1 MDVNDRQGLCSIP
14 ISWRIGCPEEF
25 QFVTSSS
32 VQGLNGGHQWECNL
46 TAVWGQM
53 ATGGGHAPLIKSMA
67 VLGIPSWTKKASKTI
82 EKHIGDWWRT
92 LLNGSMKQAGKEEK
106 AIALPTSRYSRYNIS
121 RITVMVAGANVLT
134 KIHIMP
140 SLVQASSWKKKIL
153 FMGVITSIVQYATM
167 HLGYYT

>member
-1 MDVNDRQGLCSIP
+1 
-14 ISWRIGCPEEF
+14 
-25 QFVTSSS
+25 
-32 VQGLNGGHQWECNL
+32 
-46 TAVWGQM
+46 
-53 ATGGGHAPLIKSMA
+53 
-67 VLGIPSWTKKASKTI
+67 
-82 EKHIGDWWRT
+82 
-92 LLNGSMKQAGKEEK
+92 MKQAGKEEK